1 MIEARGL
8 TKHYADFTAVKAV
21 SFKVS
26 PGEVVGLLGVELTAP
41 LALVPVL
48 NVMLLLRG
56 MRSILA
62 GVLLHFVNNASVL
75 LVARYGVDSVVH
87 SGSWLISLALF
98 VVPGAAALWLLRED
112 SPVSPSAPEPAP
124 AVAHSQ
130 V

>member
-21 SFKVS
+21 SFTVS
-26 PGEVVGLLGVELTAP
+26 PGEVVGLLLSGTVDA
-41 LALVPVL
+41 
-48 NVMLLLRG
+48 
-56 MRSILA
+56 S
-62 GVLLHFVNNASVL
+62 FVNNASVL